1 MTQAQADKTAVQY
14 QILTPGEVDLGRAG
28 RVFEYWESC
37 RGSAIAPRWG
47 SDFRLYELPADILPN
62 ISVVDVLDGGERYY
76 YRFWG
81 TNNVVIK
88 GFEMSQKYLEQSP
101 VESVRTNGYHQF
113 GVMVRERRPL
123 VFLYEAVYR
132 AEVNVGCV
140 TLRLPL
146 SSDGVTVD
154 KIASYQDLNM
164 RRNAWQNLFDTL
176 REQPLATAP

>member
-1 MTQAQADKTAVQY
+1 VTQAQPCNTAVQY

-28 RVFEYWESC
+28 HVLEFWENC
-37 RGSAIAPRWG
+37 RGTAFAPRWG
-47 SDFRLYELPADILPN
+47 SDFRLSDLPTDILPN
-62 ISVVDVLDGGERYY
+62 VSVVDVIDGGERYY

-81 TNNVVIK
+81 TNNVTIK
-88 GFEMSQKYLEQSP
+88 GFEMSQKYLDQSP
-101 VESVRTNGYHQF
+101 VESVRRNGYHQF

-132 AEVNVGCV
+132 DKINVGCV

-176 REQPLATAP
+176 RQQPMSTAP